1 MKWPPTKEALDWVK
15 VKNSPWK
22 ILSAN
27 SWLTLG
33 WLLANCLPTVFIM
46 CSAKVLANCWPTVNL
61 AAKMWKSYVKAMKS
75 NWTYTNHC
83 VNTNLSR
90 ISCSM
95 TNNFIISKLIVFI
108 IFSILTDCLVLL
120 CSVFWWCILWKTL
133 QDVEKGGSSLI
144 IFVRIYSCWS
154 VHAGWLI
161 SSG

>member
-15 VKNSPWK
+15 VKNNSWK

-27 SWLTLG
+27 SRLTVG
-33 WLLANCLPTVFIM
+33 WLLANCLPTVF
-46 CSAKVLANCWPTVNL
+46 L

-95 TNNFIISKLIVFI
+95 TDNFIISKLIVFI
-108 IFSILTDCLVLL
+108 IFFNINRLFGFA
-120 CSVFWWCILWKTL
+120 VFCILMMYL
-133 QDVEKGGSSLI
+133 VENTSRCRKRWFKFDNFCENL
-144 IFVRIYSCWS
+144 FLLKCACWL
-154 VHAGWLI
+154 VD
-161 SSG
+161 

>member
-15 VKNSPWK
+15 VKNSSWK

-27 SWLTLG
+27 SRLTVG
-33 WLLANCLPTVFIM
+33 WLLANCLPTVF
-46 CSAKVLANCWPTVNL
+46 L

-108 IFSILTDCLVLL
+108 IFFNINRLFGFA
-120 CSVFWWCILWKTL
+120 VFCILMMYL
-133 QDVEKGGSSLI
+133 VENTSRCRKRWFKFDNFCENL
-144 IFVRIYSCWS
+144 FLLKCACWL
-154 VHAGWLI
+154 VD
-161 SSG
+161 

>member
-15 VKNSPWK
+15 VKNNSWK

-27 SWLTLG
+27 SRLTVG
-33 WLLANCLPTVFIM
+33 WLLANCLPTVF
-46 CSAKVLANCWPTVNL
+46 L

-95 TNNFIISKLIVFI
+95 TNNFIISKLILFI
-108 IFSILTDCLVLL
+108 IFFNINRLFGFA
-120 CSVFWWCILWKTL
+120 VFCILMMYL
-133 QDVEKGGSSLI
+133 VENTSRCKKRWFKFDNFCENL
-144 IFVRIYSCWS
+144 FLLKCACWL
-154 VHAGWLI
+154 VD
-161 SSG
+161 

>member
-15 VKNSPWK
+15 VKNNSWK

-27 SWLTLG
+27 SRLTVG
-33 WLLANCLPTVFIM
+33 WLLANCLPTVF
-46 CSAKVLANCWPTVNL
+46 L

-108 IFSILTDCLVLL
+108 IFFNINRLFGFA
-120 CSVFWWCILWKTL
+120 VFCILMMYL
-133 QDVEKGGSSLI
+133 VENTSRCRKRWFKFD
-144 IFVRIYSCWS
+144 IFCENLFLLKCACWL
-154 VHAGWLI
+154 VD
-161 SSG
+161 

>member
-15 VKNSPWK
+15 VKNNSWK

-27 SWLTLG
+27 SRLTVG
-33 WLLANCLPTVFIM
+33 WLLANCLLTVF
-46 CSAKVLANCWPTVNL
+46 L

-83 VNTNLSR
+83 VNTNLCR

-108 IFSILTDCLVLL
+108 IFFNINRLFGFA
-120 CSVFWWCILWKTL
+120 VFCILMMYL
-133 QDVEKGGSSLI
+133 VENTSRCRKRWFKFDNFCENL
-144 IFVRIYSCWS
+144 FLLKCACWL
-154 VHAGWLI
+154 VD
-161 SSG
+161 

>member
-15 VKNSPWK
+15 VKNNSWK

-27 SWLTLG
+27 SRLTVG
-33 WLLANCLPTVFIM
+33 WLLANCLPTVF
-46 CSAKVLANCWPTVNL
+46 L

-75 NWTYTNHC
+75 DWTYTNHC

-108 IFSILTDCLVLL
+108 IFFNINRLFGFA
-120 CSVFWWCILWKTL
+120 VFCILMMYL
-133 QDVEKGGSSLI
+133 VENTSRCRKRWFKFDNFCENL
-144 IFVRIYSCWS
+144 FLLKCACWL
-154 VHAGWLI
+154 VD
-161 SSG
+161 

>member
-15 VKNSPWK
+15 VKNSSWK

-27 SWLTLG
+27 SRLTVG

-46 CSAKVLANCWPTVNL
+46 CWAKVLANCWPTVNL
-61 AAKMWKSYVKAMKS
+61 AAEMWKSYVKAMKS

-108 IFSILTDCLVLL
+108 IFFNINRLFGFA
-120 CSVFWWCILWKTL
+120 VFCILMMYL
-133 QDVEKGGSSLI
+133 VENTSRCRKRWFKFDNFCENL
-144 IFVRIYSCWS
+144 FLLKCACWL
-154 VHAGWLI
+154 VD
-161 SSG
+161 

>member
-15 VKNSPWK
+15 VKNNSWK

-27 SWLTLG
+27 SQLTVG
-33 WLLANCLPTVFIM
+33 WLLANCLPTVF
-46 CSAKVLANCWPTVNL
+46 L

-108 IFSILTDCLVLL
+108 IFFNINRLFGFA
-120 CSVFWWCILWKTL
+120 VFCILMMYL
-133 QDVEKGGSSLI
+133 VENTSRCRKRWFKFDNFCENL
-144 IFVRIYSCWS
+144 FLLKCACWL
-154 VHAGWLI
+154 VD
-161 SSG
+161 

>member
-15 VKNSPWK
+15 VKNNSWK

-27 SWLTLG
+27 SRLTVG
-33 WLLANCLPTVFIM
+33 WLLANCLPTVF
-46 CSAKVLANCWPTVNL
+46 L

-108 IFSILTDCLVLL
+108 IFFNINRLFGFA
-120 CSVFWWCILWKTL
+120 VFCILMMYL
-133 QDVEKGGSSLI
+133 VENTSRCKKRWFKFDNFCENL
-144 IFVRIYSCWS
+144 FLLKCACWL
-154 VHAGWLI
+154 VD
-161 SSG
+161 

>member
-15 VKNSPWK
+15 VKNNSWK

-27 SWLTLG
+27 SRLTVG
-33 WLLANCLPTVFIM
+33 WLLANCLPTVF
-46 CSAKVLANCWPTVNL
+46 L

-95 TNNFIISKLIVFI
+95 TNNFIISKLILFI
-108 IFSILTDCLVLL
+108 IFFNINRLFGFA
-120 CSVFWWCILWKTL
+120 VFCILMMYL
-133 QDVEKGGSSLI
+133 VENTSRCRKRWFKFDNFCENL
-144 IFVRIYSCWS
+144 FLLKCACWL
-154 VHAGWLI
+154 VD
-161 SSG
+161 

>member
-15 VKNSPWK
+15 VKNNSWK

-27 SWLTLG
+27 SRLTVG
-33 WLLANCLPTVFIM
+33 WLLASCLPTVF
-46 CSAKVLANCWPTVNL
+46 L

-108 IFSILTDCLVLL
+108 IFFNINRLFGFA
-120 CSVFWWCILWKTL
+120 VFCILMMYL
-133 QDVEKGGSSLI
+133 VENTSRCRKRWFKFDNFCENL
-144 IFVRIYSCWS
+144 FLLKCACWL
-154 VHAGWLI
+154 VD
-161 SSG
+161 

>member
-15 VKNSPWK
+15 VKNNSWK

-27 SWLTLG
+27 SRLTVG
-33 WLLANCLPTVFIM
+33 WLLANCLPTVF
-46 CSAKVLANCWPTVNL
+46 L

-90 ISCSM
+90 ISCRM

-108 IFSILTDCLVLL
+108 IFFNINRLFGFA
-120 CSVFWWCILWKTL
+120 VFCILMMYL
-133 QDVEKGGSSLI
+133 VENTSRCRKRWFKFDNFCENL
-144 IFVRIYSCWS
+144 FLLKCACWL
-154 VHAGWLI
+154 VD
-161 SSG
+161 

>member
-15 VKNSPWK
+15 VKNNSWK

-27 SWLTLG
+27 SRLTVG
-33 WLLANCLPTVFIM
+33 WLLANCLPTVF
-46 CSAKVLANCWPTVNL
+46 L

-75 NWTYTNHC
+75 NWTYTYHC

-108 IFSILTDCLVLL
+108 IFFNINRLFGFA
-120 CSVFWWCILWKTL
+120 VFCILMMYL
-133 QDVEKGGSSLI
+133 VENTSRCRKRWFKFDNFCENL
-144 IFVRIYSCWS
+144 FLLKCACWL
-154 VHAGWLI
+154 VD
-161 SSG
+161 

>member
-15 VKNSPWK
+15 VKNNSWK

-27 SWLTLG
+27 SRLTVG
-33 WLLANCLPTVFIM
+33 WLLANCLPTVF
-46 CSAKVLANCWPTVNL
+46 L

-108 IFSILTDCLVLL
+108 IFFNINRLFGFA
-120 CSVFWWCILWKTL
+120 VFCILMMYL
-133 QDVEKGGSSLI
+133 VENTSRCRKRWFKFDNFCENL
-144 IFVRIYSCWS
+144 FLLKCACWL
-154 VHAGWLI
+154 VD
-161 SSG
+161 